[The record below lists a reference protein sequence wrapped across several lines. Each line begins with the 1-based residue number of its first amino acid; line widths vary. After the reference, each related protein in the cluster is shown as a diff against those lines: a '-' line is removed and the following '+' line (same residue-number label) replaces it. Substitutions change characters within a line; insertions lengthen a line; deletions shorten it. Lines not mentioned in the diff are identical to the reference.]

1 MKKGSELGLGVMGV
15 LVHGALLLRV
25 TGSSN

>member
-1 MKKGSELGLGVMGV
+1 MKKGSGLGLSVMGV
-15 LVHGALLLRV
+15 LVYGALLLRV